1 MIVVMQ
7 KRTNS
12 ERMDLPNFEL
22 LIDPF
27 ESTEDAKHRKEVVWD
42 TELRDFRLLSRLKT
56 NHWNSSKIADK
67 IRQK

>member
-1 MIVVMQ
+1 MIMMMQ

-27 ESTEDAKHRKEVVWD
+27 ESTEDAKHRKEVWG
-42 TELRDFRLLSRLKT
+42 TELRDLRLLSRLKT
-56 NHWNSSKIADK
+56 NNWNNLKIAGK